1 MGTLYKNYIGYAVFF
16 CVLLF
21 NTASIV
27 NERPQNWDML
37 AYVWIALE
45 QGDLTEAELHTKT
58 YETVK
63 QQVPPETY
71 QELIDEPTYRIKVAE
86 DHDLFA
92 QQVGFYTV
100 KLAYPMLMRVA
111 NFAGIDPVTA
121 ARGISAL
128 SYFAIGAF
136 VFLILRSC
144 CPAVISSAAS
154 AIIVSLPF
162 FTQLGSLITPDALS
176 AASLL
181 FAAYL
186 FHARKSK
193 LWPIVILI
201 AAGLIRPDNFIAAGC
216 ILTAAFITQSVNKY
230 QYLAFATVMGA
241 VYFGLQYVADYH
253 GWALHFYVTFVER
266 IPAIEGFVSPLTVS
280 DYAAIYPVILG
291 ATAAY
296 SWFLM
301 FAAAGL
307 LILATRFE
315 NSRLK
320 GLFQRALFV
329 LITLILVLK
338 TIPPEHINN
347 AFPDFAG
354 LTITLWL
361 VLLLIV
367 SAMGVAIVSLA
378 LFLPSWAGYPRKD
391 LNAAIL
397 PGVLTYYF
405 IHFALFPAAKDRMMA
420 ASYIYVLILLVSELA
435 RIGFF
440 ETLRKEIQAAMRG
453 IGKHAAPAKVK

>member
-1 MGTLYKNYIGYAVFF
+1 MRTLHKNYIGYAVFA

-21 NTASIV
+21 NTV
-27 NERPQNWDML
+27 NIISERPKNWDML

-45 QGDLTEAELHTKT
+45 QGDLTEAELHTET
-58 YETVK
+58 YEAVK
-63 QQVPPETY
+63 RQASPEAY
-71 QELIDEPTYRIKVAE
+71 QKLIEEPTYRKKVAE

-92 QQVGFYTV
+92 EQIGFYTV
-100 KLAYPMLMRVA
+100 KLVYPMLMRA
-111 NFAGIDPVTA
+111 ATFAGVDPVTA

-136 VFLILRSC
+136 VFLILRSF
-144 CPAVISSAAS
+144 CPALISSAAS

-162 FTQLGSLITPDALS
+162 FTQLGLLITPDALS
-176 AASLL
+176 AACLL
-181 FAAYL
+181 FAAYV
-186 FHARKSK
+186 FHVRKSK
-193 LWPIVILI
+193 LWPMLILI

-216 ILTAAFITQSVNKY
+216 ILTAAFITQSVNRY
-230 QYLAFATVMGA
+230 QYLAFAALMGA

-266 IPAIEGFVSPLTVS
+266 IPAIEDFVSPLTFS

-296 SWFLM
+296 SWFLI
-301 FAAAGL
+301 FATAGL

-315 NSRLK
+315 NARLK
-320 GLFQRALFV
+320 NVFQRALFA

-338 TIPPEHINN
+338 IIPPEYINN
-347 AFPDFAG
+347 AFADFGG
-354 LTITLWL
+354 LATTLWL
-361 VLLLIV
+361 ALLLIV
-367 SAMGVAIVSLA
+367 SAMAVAIVSLA

-405 IHFALFPAAKDRMMA
+405 IHFALFPAAKDRMIA

-440 ETLRKEIQAAMRG
+440 ETLRKEIKAAIQG
-453 IGKHAAPAKVK
+453 AGKHAAPAKVK